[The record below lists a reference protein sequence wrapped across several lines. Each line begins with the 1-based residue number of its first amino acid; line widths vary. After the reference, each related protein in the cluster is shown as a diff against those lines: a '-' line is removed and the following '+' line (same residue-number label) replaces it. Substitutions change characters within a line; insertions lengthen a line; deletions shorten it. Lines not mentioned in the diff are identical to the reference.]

1 MPLDPIMDTVSE
13 DRHSASS
20 MVHIEGDGGTP
31 VRLLE
36 SDEEFSD
43 AVGSTAE
50 GAKHSALY
58 RRVWS
63 QMHRS
68 IRRLFDFFLE
78 NIVLNTIKLVETCW
92 LIFLQLWAL
101 MIRCWLGFFK
111 RVNRCVEGC
120 VCCCKKPKVDKHHM
134 APSDTSE
141 DETTDHEEAAKEP
154 VLVVINLDRVLV
166 HASSKQPKFVSPFDK
181 PQ

>member
-1 MPLDPIMDTVSE
+1 MPLDPIMDTISE

-20 MVHIEGDGGTP
+20 MVLEGDDSTP
-31 VRLLE
+31 VHLIE

-43 AVGSTAE
+43 AVGSTTE
-50 GAKHSALY
+50 GSGSALY

-63 QMHRS
+63 QMKRS

-78 NIVLNTIKLVETCW
+78 NIVLNTIKLVETGW

-101 MIRCWLGFFK
+101 MIRCWLGIFK

-120 VCCCKKPKVDKHHM
+120 FCCCKKPKSGRH
-134 APSDTSE
+134 
-141 DETTDHEEAAKEP
+141 
-154 VLVVINLDRVLV
+154 
-166 HASSKQPKFVSPFDK
+166 
-181 PQ
+181 